1 MIDLKDLTIEKAHE
15 HLIKGDFSVQELA
28 EAYKKEAEKR
38 NPEINA
44 YLEFFDD
51 IDEQAQRAQ
60 KMIEDGKA
68 GSLTGI
74 PLAVKDNILIEGKI
88 ASAASKI
95 LENYKATYDATV
107 IRKLKELGAVFL
119 GRTNMDEFAM
129 GASTENSSFG
139 VTKNPHDV
147 SRVPGGSS
155 GGSAVAV
162 AIDGALCALGS
173 DTGGSVRQPASF
185 CGVVGLKPTYGS
197 VSRYGLIAM
206 GSSLDQIG
214 PLTKTVSDAEVVF
227 NAISEYDKMD
237 STSVPAKLR
246 QGVGWEEKNKIGVP
260 RSFIQGEGID
270 KEVLE
275 NFEDVLK
282 KLESQGYEIVDIE
295 LPVLEY
301 ALPVYYILMPAEAST
316 NLARFDGVRYGLS
329 LEGEDVIGSYKK
341 TRGEGFGTEVR
352 RRILLGTFVLSHGYY
367 DAYYNKANQLRKS
380 ITSDLKGAFKNV
392 DAIATPT
399 SPFPA
404 FRIGEKLENP
414 VQMYLSDIFTVSAN
428 IAGVPAIS
436 IPSGKTKDGLP
447 LGFQL
452 MSSHFR
458 EDLLFKIGRK
468 LEK

>member
-1 MIDLKDLTIEKAHE
+1 MDLKDLTIEKAHE
-15 HLIKGDFSVQELA
+15 HLIRGDFSVQELV

-74 PLAVKDNILIEGKI
+74 PLAVKDNILIEGKT

-139 VTKNPHDV
+139 VTKNPYDV

-155 GGSAVAV
+155 GGSAAAV
-162 AIDGALCALGS
+162 AINGALCALGS

-185 CGVVGLKPTYGS
+185 CGVVGLKPTYGA

-214 PLTKTVSDAEVVF
+214 PLTKTVSDSEVVF

-246 QGVGWEEKNKIGVP
+246 QGVGWKKKNKIGVP
-260 RSFIQGEGID
+260 RSFLQGEGID

-275 NFEDVLK
+275 NFEDALK
-282 KLESQGYEIVDIE
+282 ILESHGYEIIDIE

-301 ALPVYYILMPAEAST
+301 ALPVYYVLMPAEAST

-329 LEGEDVIGSYKK
+329 LKGENVIESYKK

-367 DAYYNKANQLRKS
+367 DAYYNKANQLRKA
-380 ITSDLKGAFKNV
+380 ITSDLEGVFKDV

-404 FRIGEKLENP
+404 FKIGEKLEDP